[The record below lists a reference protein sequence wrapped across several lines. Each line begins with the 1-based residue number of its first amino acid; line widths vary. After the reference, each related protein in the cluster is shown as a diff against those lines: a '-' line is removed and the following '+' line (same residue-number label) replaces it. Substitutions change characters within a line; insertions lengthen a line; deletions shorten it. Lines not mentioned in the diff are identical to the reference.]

1 MTQNFSPAEAAEWTG
16 GTWEPEAP
24 AGIDGVSHDTRT
36 LQAGALYVAIKGP
49 RFDGHDFLAQAFA
62 QGACAAMVAR
72 GRGLPVSGGHCLLR
86 VDDTAAALCGLASGY
101 RKKIAPLIVAVT
113 GSVGKSTVKEM
124 TSQTLGRWLKTACT
138 PGNWNNEIGLPLSL
152 LAMERGTRV
161 GVFELGISHPGEM
174 APLCRILSPQWA
186 IVTNVGPAHIEFF
199 ESVEAIAREKAIL
212 VRSLAPDG
220 LAVINADTPHA
231 EIFRSVAECRLLTV
245 SMEKDAD
252 YRCLLHDPAR
262 RAFTVRERSSG
273 ETFTFRLSV
282 PGSHNIMNALPTI
295 AVARQLA
302 LPWTKIAE
310 ALAAYVPLPMR
321 WEETKIRGVRIVND
335 AYNANPV
342 SMRAALGTFAEERS
356 SGRRWVLLG
365 GMLEL
370 GAAGEAAHRD
380 IGALV
385 ADGPWAG
392 LITVGPLAGLIA
404 DGAVAAGFEAKMIW
418 RCDNAAQAAAVL
430 RAQTEEGDIVLLKG
444 SRGNH
449 LEAVLKHFA
458 GNQEV

>member
-1 MTQNFSPAEAAEWTG
+1 MTQNFSPAEAERWTG
-16 GTWEPEAP
+16 GAWEPAAP

-36 LQAGALYVAIKGP
+36 LGVGALYVAIKGP

-72 GRGLPVSGGHCLLR
+72 GRELPAADGRCLLR
-86 VDDTAAALCGLASGY
+86 VDDTTAALSKLAAGY
-101 RKKIAPLIVAVT
+101 RAKIAPLIVAVT

-124 TSQTLGRWLKTACT
+124 TAQTLGRWLKTACT
-138 PGNWNNEIGLPLSL
+138 PGNWNNEIGLPLSI

-186 IVTNVGPAHIEFF
+186 IITTVGPAHIEFF
-199 ESVEAIAREKAIL
+199 GNVEAIAREKAIL
-212 VRSLAPDG
+212 VQSLAPDG

-231 EIFRSVAECRLLTV
+231 GIFRSAAACRLLTV
-245 SMEKDAD
+245 SVERDAD
-252 YRCLLHDPAR
+252 YRCLLRDPAR
-262 RAFTVRERSSG
+262 RTFTVRERSSG
-273 ETFTFRLSV
+273 ETFTFRLSL
-282 PGSHNIMNALPTI
+282 PGSHNIMNALPGI

-321 WEETKIRGVRIVND
+321 WEETKVRGVRIVND
-335 AYNANPV
+335 AYNANPM
-342 SMRAALGTFAEERS
+342 SMRAALSTFAEERS
-356 SGRRWVLLG
+356 SGRRWVVLG

-370 GAAGEAAHRD
+370 GAAGEAEHRD
-380 IGALV
+380 IGTLV

-404 DGAVAAGFEAKMIW
+404 DGAVGAGFDARTIW
-418 RCDNAAQAAAVL
+418 RCDDVAQAAAVL
-430 RAQTEEGDIVLLKG
+430 RTQTAEGDIVLLKG
-444 SRGNH
+444 SRGNR
-449 LEAVLKHFA
+449 LEGVLEHFA